1 MQQKLTKV
9 NIFNVKITL
18 SLFFLL
24 VFSSYSY
31 NLYTDESF
39 FSGIE
44 AYRDR
49 DYDSAIYYFTKAAK
63 SGDGE
68 AQFLLG
74 KIYSEG
80 LGVNI
85 DNIKSLMWFTI
96 ASKNKI
102 LVAERYCSRLKIN
115 MSEIDIQYA
124 VKKANNWIKFNLK

>member
-1 MQQKLTKV
+1 MK
-9 NIFNVKITL
+9 NTL
-18 SLFFLL
+18 SLLFLL
-24 VFSSYSY
+24 VFTSLSH
-31 NLYTDESF
+31 NLHADDSF

-49 DYDSAIYYFTKAAK
+49 DYELAISFFTQAAK

-74 KIYSEG
+74 KIYSDG

-96 ASKNKI
+96 AGRNNI
-102 LVAERYCSRLKIN
+102 RVAERYGSRLKIK
-115 MSEIDIQYA
+115 MSENDIEFAINQ
-124 VKKANNWIKFNLK
+124 ANDWINLNFR

>member
-1 MQQKLTKV
+1 M
-9 NIFNVKITL
+9 NIFHVKNTL
-18 SLFFLL
+18 SLLFLL
-24 VFSSYSY
+24 VFTSFSH
-31 NLYTDESF
+31 NLHADDSF

-49 DYDSAIYYFTKAAK
+49 NYDSAIFFFTQAAK

-85 DNIKSLMWFTI
+85 DNTKSLIWFTI
-96 ASKNKI
+96 ASKNNI
-102 LVAERYCSRLKIN
+102 RVAERYGSRLKIK
-115 MSEIDIQYA
+115 MSEND
-124 VKKANNWIKFNLK
+124 IKFVINQANDWINLNFR

>member
-1 MQQKLTKV
+1 MKNT
-9 NIFNVKITL
+9 F

-24 VFSSYSY
+24 VFISFSY
-31 NLYTDESF
+31 NLHTDESF
-39 FSGIE
+39 FNGIE

-49 DYDSAIYYFTKAAK
+49 DYDSAIFFFTQAAK

-80 LGVNI
+80 LGVDI

-96 ASKNKI
+96 ASRNNI
-102 LVAERYCSRLKIN
+102 RVAR
-115 MSEIDIQYA
+115 EIWFPTE
-124 VKKANNWIKFNLK
+124 N

>member
-1 MQQKLTKV
+1 M
-9 NIFNVKITL
+9 NIFNVKNTL
-18 SLFFLL
+18 LLLFLL
-24 VFSSYSY
+24 VFTSFSY
-31 NLYTDESF
+31 NLYADDSF

-49 DYDSAIYYFTKAAK
+49 DYDSAIFFFTQAAK

-96 ASKNKI
+96 AGRNNI
-102 LVAERYCSRLKIN
+102 RVAERYGSRLKIK
-115 MSEIDIQYA
+115 MSENDIEYA
-124 VKKANNWIKFNLK
+124 KKQANDWINLNFR

>member
-1 MQQKLTKV
+1 M
-9 NIFNVKITL
+9 NIFNVKNTF

-24 VFSSYSY
+24 VFSSFSL
-31 NLYTDESF
+31 NSHSDESF

-49 DYDSAIYYFTKAAK
+49 DYDSAIYFFTQAAK

-96 ASKNKI
+96 AGKNNI
-102 LVAERYCSRLKIN
+102 RVAERYSSRLKIK
-115 MSEIDIQYA
+115 MSEIDIETAINQ
-124 VKKANNWIKFNLK
+124 ANDWIKFNLK

>member
-1 MQQKLTKV
+1 M
-9 NIFNVKITL
+9 NIFNVKNTL
-18 SLFFLL
+18 SLLFLL
-24 VFSSYSY
+24 VFTSFSY
-31 NLYTDESF
+31 NLYADDSF

-44 AYRDR
+44 AFRDR
-49 DYDSAIYYFTKAAK
+49 DYDSAVFFFTQAAK

-96 ASKNKI
+96 AGRNNI
-102 LVAERYCSRLKIN
+102 RVAERYGSRLKIK
-115 MSEIDIQYA
+115 MSENDIEPAIDQ
-124 VKKANNWIKFNLK
+124 ANEWINLYFR

>member
-1 MQQKLTKV
+1 MKNT
-9 NIFNVKITL
+9 FY
-18 SLFFLL
+18 LFFLL
-24 VFSSYSY
+24 VFISYSHL
-31 NLYTDESF
+31 NANESF

-49 DYDSAIYYFTKAAK
+49 DYDLAIYFFTQAAK

-96 ASKNKI
+96 ASRNKI
-102 LVAERYCSRLKIN
+102 QVAERYGSRLKIK
-115 MSEIDIQYA
+115 MSESDIGYA
-124 VKKANNWIKFNLK
+124 VSEANDWIKFNLK

>member
-1 MQQKLTKV
+1 M
-9 NIFNVKITL
+9 NIFNVKNTL

-24 VFSSYSY
+24 VFTPFSY
-31 NLYTDESF
+31 NLYADDSF

-49 DYDSAIYYFTKAAK
+49 DYDSAIVFFTQAAK

-96 ASKNKI
+96 AGRNNI
-102 LVAERYCSRLKIN
+102 RVAERYGSRLKIK
-115 MSEIDIQYA
+115 MSENDIEYA
-124 VKKANNWIKFNLK
+124 KKQANDWINLNFR

>member
-1 MQQKLTKV
+1 MK
-9 NIFNVKITL
+9 NTL
-18 SLFFLL
+18 SLLFLL
-24 VFSSYSY
+24 VFTSFSH
-31 NLYTDESF
+31 NLHADDSF

-49 DYDSAIYYFTKAAK
+49 DYDSAIFFFTQAAK

-85 DNIKSLMWFTI
+85 DNTKSLMWFII
-96 ASKNKI
+96 ASKNNI
-102 LVAERYCSRLKIN
+102 RVAERYGSRLKIK
-115 MSEIDIQYA
+115 MSEND
-124 VKKANNWIKFNLK
+124 IKFAINQANDWINLNFR

>member
-1 MQQKLTKV
+1 MKYS
-9 NIFNVKITL
+9 L

-24 VFSSYSY
+24 VFTPFSY
-31 NLYTDESF
+31 NLYADDSF

-49 DYDSAIYYFTKAAK
+49 DYDSAIFFFIQAAK

-96 ASKNKI
+96 AGRNNI
-102 LVAERYCSRLKIN
+102 RVAERYGSRLRIK
-115 MSEIDIQYA
+115 MSENDIEHAIDQ
-124 VKKANNWIKFNLK
+124 ANEWINLYFR

>member
-1 MQQKLTKV
+1 M
-9 NIFNVKITL
+9 NIFNVKNTL
-18 SLFFLL
+18 SLLL
-24 VFSSYSY
+24 LIVFTSFSH
-31 NLYTDESF
+31 NLHADDLF

-49 DYDSAIYYFTKAAK
+49 DYELAISFFTQAAK

-74 KIYSEG
+74 KIYSDG

-96 ASKNKI
+96 AGRNNI
-102 LVAERYCSRLKIN
+102 RVAERYGSRLKIK
-115 MSEIDIQYA
+115 MSENDIEFAINQ
-124 VKKANNWIKFNLK
+124 ANDWINLNFR

>member
-1 MQQKLTKV
+1 MKYT
-9 NIFNVKITL
+9 F

-24 VFSSYSY
+24 VFTSLSN
-31 NLYTDESF
+31 NLYTDQFF

-49 DYDSAIYYFTKAAK
+49 EYDSAIYFFTQAAK

-96 ASKNKI
+96 ADINNVR
-102 LVAERYCSRLKIN
+102 VADRYGSRLKTK
-115 MSEIDIQYA
+115 MSVVEIEYSLKQ
-124 VKKANNWIKFNLK
+124 ANEWLEIYHK

>member
-1 MQQKLTKV
+1 MKK
-9 NIFNVKITL
+9 TL
-18 SLFFLL
+18 SLLFIL
-24 VFSSYSY
+24 VFTSFSY
-31 NLYTDESF
+31 NLHADDSF

-49 DYDSAIYYFTKAAK
+49 DYDSAILFFTQAAK

-96 ASKNKI
+96 AGRNNI
-102 LVAERYCSRLKIN
+102 RVADRYGSRLKIK
-115 MSEIDIQYA
+115 MSEND
-124 VKKANNWIKFNLK
+124 IKFAVNQANDWININFR

>member
-1 MQQKLTKV
+1 M
-9 NIFNVKITL
+9 NIFNVKNTL
-18 SLFFLL
+18 SLLFLL
-24 VFSSYSY
+24 VFTSFSH
-31 NLYTDESF
+31 NLHADDSF

-49 DYDSAIYYFTKAAK
+49 DYELAISFFTQAAK

-74 KIYSEG
+74 KIYSDG

-96 ASKNKI
+96 AGRNNI
-102 LVAERYCSRLKIN
+102 RVAERYGSRLKVK
-115 MSEIDIQYA
+115 MSENDIEFA
-124 VKKANNWIKFNLK
+124 TNLANDWINLNFR

>member
-1 MQQKLTKV
+1 MK
-9 NIFNVKITL
+9 NVF

-24 VFSSYSY
+24 VFTPFPHNIYA
-31 NLYTDESF
+31 DESF

-44 AYRDR
+44 AYRER
-49 DYDSAIYYFTKAAK
+49 DYESAISFFTQAAK

-85 DNIKSLMWFTI
+85 DNIKSLMWFTVAGRNNI
-96 ASKNKI
+96 R
-102 LVAERYCSRLKIN
+102 VAERYGSRLKIK
-115 MSEIDIQYA
+115 MSENDIEYSINQ
-124 VKKANNWIKFNLK
+124 ANDWINLNLR

>member
-1 MQQKLTKV
+1 M
-9 NIFNVKITL
+9 NIFNVKNTL
-18 SLFFLL
+18 SLLFLL
-24 VFSSYSY
+24 FFTSFSY
-31 NLYTDESF
+31 NLYADDSF

-49 DYDSAIYYFTKAAK
+49 DYDSAIFFFTQAAK

-96 ASKNKI
+96 AGRNNI
-102 LVAERYCSRLKIN
+102 RVAERYGSRLKIK
-115 MSEIDIQYA
+115 MSENDIEFAINQ
-124 VKKANNWIKFNLK
+124 ANDWINLNFR

>member
-1 MQQKLTKV
+1 MK
-9 NIFNVKITL
+9 NTL
-18 SLFFLL
+18 SLLFLL
-24 VFSSYSY
+24 VFTSLSH
-31 NLYTDESF
+31 NLHADDSF

-49 DYDSAIYYFTKAAK
+49 DYELAISFFTQAAK

-74 KIYSEG
+74 KIYSDG

-96 ASKNKI
+96 AGRNNI
-102 LVAERYCSRLKIN
+102 RVAERYGSRLKIK
-115 MSEIDIQYA
+115 MSENDIEYA
-124 VKKANNWIKFNLK
+124 INQANNWINLNFR

>member
-1 MQQKLTKV
+1 V
-9 NIFNVKITL
+9 NIFNVKNTL
-18 SLFFLL
+18 SLLFLL
-24 VFSSYSY
+24 VFTSFSH
-31 NLYTDESF
+31 NLHANDSF

-49 DYDSAIYYFTKAAK
+49 DYDSAIFFFTQAAK

-96 ASKNKI
+96 AGRNNI
-102 LVAERYCSRLKIN
+102 RVAERYGSRLKIK
-115 MSEIDIQYA
+115 MSENDIEHAMDQ
-124 VKKANNWIKFNLK
+124 ANEWINLYFR

>member
-1 MQQKLTKV
+1 M
-9 NIFNVKITL
+9 NIFNVKNTL
-18 SLFFLL
+18 SLLFLL
-24 VFSSYSY
+24 VFTSFSY
-31 NLYTDESF
+31 NLYADDSF

-49 DYDSAIYYFTKAAK
+49 DYDSAIFFFTQAAK

-85 DNIKSLMWFTI
+85 DNIKSLMWFII
-96 ASKNKI
+96 ARRNNI
-102 LVAERYCSRLKIN
+102 RVAERYGSRLKIK
-115 MSEIDIQYA
+115 MSENDIEYA
-124 VKKANNWIKFNLK
+124 TKQANDWINLNFR

>member
-1 MQQKLTKV
+1 M
-9 NIFNVKITL
+9 NIFNVKNTL
-18 SLFFLL
+18 SLIFLL
-24 VFSSYSY
+24 VFTFLSH
-31 NLYTDESF
+31 NLHADDSF

-49 DYDSAIYYFTKAAK
+49 DYDSAIFFFIQAAK

-74 KIYSEG
+74 KMYSEG

-96 ASKNKI
+96 AGRNNI
-102 LVAERYCSRLKIN
+102 QVAERYCSRLKIK
-115 MSEIDIQYA
+115 MSENDIEFAINQ
-124 VKKANNWIKFNLK
+124 ANDWINLNFR

>member
-1 MQQKLTKV
+1 MK
-9 NIFNVKITL
+9 NTL
-18 SLFFLL
+18 SLLFLL
-24 VFSSYSY
+24 VFTSFSH
-31 NLYTDESF
+31 NLHADDSF

-49 DYDSAIYYFTKAAK
+49 DYDSAIFFFTQAAK

-96 ASKNKI
+96 AGKNNI
-102 LVAERYCSRLKIN
+102 RVAERYGSRLKIK
-115 MSEIDIQYA
+115 MSENDIEYA
-124 VKKANNWIKFNLK
+124 INQANDWINLNFK

>member
-1 MQQKLTKV
+1 MK
-9 NIFNVKITL
+9 NTL
-18 SLFFLL
+18 SLLFLL
-24 VFSSYSY
+24 FFTSLHH
-31 NLYTDESF
+31 NLQADDSF

-49 DYDSAIYYFTKAAK
+49 DYDSAIFFFTQAAK

-96 ASKNKI
+96 AGINNI
-102 LVAERYCSRLKIN
+102 RVAERYGSRLKIK
-115 MSEIDIQYA
+115 MSENDIEYA
-124 VKKANNWIKFNLK
+124 INQANDWINLNFR

>member
-1 MQQKLTKV
+1 M
-9 NIFNVKITL
+9 NIFNVKNTL
-18 SLFFLL
+18 SFLFILFLTS
-24 VFSSYSY
+24 FSY
-31 NLYTDESF
+31 NLYADDLF

-49 DYDSAIYYFTKAAK
+49 DYDSAIFFCSQAAK

-96 ASKNKI
+96 ASSNNI
-102 LVAERYCSRLKIN
+102 RVAERYGSRLKIK
-115 MSEIDIQYA
+115 MSENDIEYA
-124 VKKANNWIKFNLK
+124 KKQANDWINLNFR

>member
-1 MQQKLTKV
+1 M
-9 NIFNVKITL
+9 NIFNVKNTL
-18 SLFFLL
+18 SLLFLL
-24 VFSSYSY
+24 VFTSFTH
-31 NLYTDESF
+31 NLHADDSF

-49 DYDSAIYYFTKAAK
+49 DYELAISFFTQAAK

-74 KIYSEG
+74 KIYSDG

-96 ASKNKI
+96 AGRNNI
-102 LVAERYCSRLKIN
+102 RVAERYGSRLKIK
-115 MSEIDIQYA
+115 MSENDIEYA
-124 VKKANNWIKFNLK
+124 KKQANDWINLNFR

>member
-1 MQQKLTKV
+1 M
-9 NIFNVKITL
+9 NIFNLKNTL
-18 SLFFLL
+18 PLLFLL
-24 VFSSYSY
+24 VFTSFSHT
-31 NLYTDESF
+31 LHADDSF

-49 DYDSAIYYFTKAAK
+49 NYELAISYFTQAAK

-74 KIYSEG
+74 KIYSDG

-96 ASKNKI
+96 AGRNNI
-102 LVAERYCSRLKIN
+102 RVAERYGSRLKIK
-115 MSEIDIQYA
+115 MSENEIEFAINQ
-124 VKKANNWIKFNLK
+124 ANDWINLNFR

>member
-1 MQQKLTKV
+1 MK
-9 NIFNVKITL
+9 NTL
-18 SLFFLL
+18 SLLFLL
-24 VFSSYSY
+24 VFTSFSY
-31 NLYTDESF
+31 NLHADDSF

-49 DYDSAIYYFTKAAK
+49 DYDSAIFFFTQAAK

-85 DNIKSLMWFTI
+85 DK
-96 ASKNKI
+96 
-102 LVAERYCSRLKIN
+102 
-115 MSEIDIQYA
+115 
-124 VKKANNWIKFNLK
+124 

>member
-1 MQQKLTKV
+1 V
-9 NIFNVKITL
+9 NIFNVKYSL
-18 SLFFLL
+18 SLLFLL
-24 VFSSYSY
+24 VFTSFSH
-31 NLYTDESF
+31 NLYADDSF

-49 DYDSAIYYFTKAAK
+49 DYDSAIFFFTQAAK

-96 ASKNKI
+96 AGRNNI
-102 LVAERYCSRLKIN
+102 RVAERYGSRLKIK
-115 MSEIDIQYA
+115 MSENDIEHAMDQ
-124 VKKANNWIKFNLK
+124 ANEWINLYFR

>member
-1 MQQKLTKV
+1 M
-9 NIFNVKITL
+9 NIFNVKNTL

-24 VFSSYSY
+24 VFTPFSY
-31 NLYTDESF
+31 NLYADDSF

-49 DYDSAIYYFTKAAK
+49 DYDSAIFFFTQAAK

-96 ASKNKI
+96 AGRNNI
-102 LVAERYCSRLKIN
+102 PVAERYGSRLKIK
-115 MSEIDIQYA
+115 MSENDIEYA
-124 VKKANNWIKFNLK
+124 TKQANDWINLNFR

>member
-1 MQQKLTKV
+1 MK
-9 NIFNVKITL
+9 NTL
-18 SLFFLL
+18 SLLFLL
-24 VFSSYSY
+24 VFTSFSH
-31 NLYTDESF
+31 NLHADDSF

-49 DYDSAIYYFTKAAK
+49 DYDSAIFFFTQAAK

-85 DNIKSLMWFTI
+85 DNTKSLMWFTI
-96 ASKNKI
+96 ASKNNVR
-102 LVAERYCSRLKIN
+102 VAERYGSQLKIK
-115 MSEIDIQYA
+115 MSEND
-124 VKKANNWIKFNLK
+124 IKFAINQANDWINLNFR

>member
-1 MQQKLTKV
+1 M
-9 NIFNVKITL
+9 NIFNVKNIF

-24 VFSSYSY
+24 VFTSF
-31 NLYTDESF
+31 TDNIHADDSF

-49 DYDSAIYYFTKAAK
+49 NYELAISFFTQAAK

-74 KIYSEG
+74 KLYSEG

-96 ASKNKI
+96 AGRNNI
-102 LVAERYCSRLKIN
+102 IVAERYGSRLKIK
-115 MSEIDIQYA
+115 MSEIDIETAINQ
-124 VKKANNWIKFNLK
+124 ANDWIKFNLK